1 MRKTEWS
8 YTLIF
13 LLLLACNNKNVQ
25 EQDLIT
31 VDVTI
36 SYPKKILILQDL
48 FDIEYVS
55 LETSDEYITSGTP
68 NDIEGD
74 CLLIS
79 DAIRNNTGNIFLFG
93 KDGKGIKKISR
104 LGQGAEEY
112 TINLGCIFDLKE
124 KELFVNNYVSRK
136 IMVYDQDG
144 NFKRSLNQK
153 ENFYYDKLENFN
165 QDYLLCHDGYL
176 SLKDEVVAT
185 RNYFMLVSKKDGS
198 IKEISIPYKKNI
210 YPLVTAEAAEGEI
223 IYCIYN
229 SPQIPYQDK
238 GFLLMEASSDTIY
251 HYTSNQ
257 QLIPRIVRTPS
268 ILLLETKIFLYPGVQ
283 TDRYCF
289 MQTVENIFNAQKEV
303 GFPVVELVYDRQK
316 ETIYECE
323 MYNNDFLKMEPMT
336 MVYNFHDRLYFQ
348 NSKDV
353 AFMKKLEA
361 ADLVEAYE
369 DGKLKDGPLKEIAS
383 TLDEEDNPIIMI
395 AKYKK

>member
-112 TINLGCIFDLKE
+112 TINLGCIFDLK
-124 KELFVNNYVSRK
+124 
-136 IMVYDQDG
+136 
-144 NFKRSLNQK
+144 
-153 ENFYYDKLENFN
+153 
-165 QDYLLCHDGYL
+165 
-176 SLKDEVVAT
+176 
-185 RNYFMLVSKKDGS
+185 
-198 IKEISIPYKKNI
+198 
-210 YPLVTAEAAEGEI
+210 
-223 IYCIYN
+223 
-229 SPQIPYQDK
+229 
-238 GFLLMEASSDTIY
+238 
-251 HYTSNQ
+251 
-257 QLIPRIVRTPS
+257 
-268 ILLLETKIFLYPGVQ
+268 
-283 TDRYCF
+283 
-289 MQTVENIFNAQKEV
+289 
-303 GFPVVELVYDRQK
+303 
-316 ETIYECE
+316 
-323 MYNNDFLKMEPMT
+323 
-336 MVYNFHDRLYFQ
+336 
-348 NSKDV
+348 
-353 AFMKKLEA
+353 
-361 ADLVEAYE
+361 
-369 DGKLKDGPLKEIAS
+369 
-383 TLDEEDNPIIMI
+383 
-395 AKYKK
+395 